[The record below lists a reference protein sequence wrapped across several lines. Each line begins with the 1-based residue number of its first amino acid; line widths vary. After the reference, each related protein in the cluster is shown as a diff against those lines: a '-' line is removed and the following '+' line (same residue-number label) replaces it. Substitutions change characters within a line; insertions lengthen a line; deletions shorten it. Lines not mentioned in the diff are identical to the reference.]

1 MRHTRKRP
9 WQSALTVTIALILL
23 MTVSSFLITNRINQ
37 MEEDRCFQ
45 RLEEEAAHLAKDI
58 EASVKRDREQLEL
71 LAAVIS
77 RYQDLSSPGLWE
89 VLSAYDRAG
98 ILSRMELLLP
108 DGTVLTD
115 GGQPLAAEGLP
126 SFEQEAALGAHITN
140 REPDPTAPGKYIA
153 RHYVPVVRD
162 GETVAMLYGVVEWG
176 TLPEELLATPY
187 GGEASI
193 YVIDGATGYYLVDT
207 WHNDPEAN
215 VWTMGGRSMAKGYD
229 DAQLRQGLIDGETNY
244 VVFVSRT
251 IGRYLYFYYRPLSVN
266 QWRLALSVPE
276 DVVFESS
283 HSIRTVLN
291 CFLGFEALCFI
302 LYFLWML
309 RYVRRETSQK
319 QRQLDRIN
327 YVYDVERLLFNA
339 HEKQEH
345 LAAALEKIAHIT
357 SAGQVCFWIPEEQ
370 GGISFLW
377 RQGAV
382 QAPEEETT
390 LLASRLLTYFLAD
403 GKDVEASGSEEVRAL
418 LPPETPVPEGGM
430 MAVPIPIPG
439 RTGGLWG
446 VLFAC
451 EVPARQVDVSLL
463 KSVCISFSMFEQ
475 NRRRHDAVRQRGE
488 RDVLSG
494 LYNRNRFEA
503 DIPQYPTRC
512 RTSLACAYMD
522 VNGLHELNNREGH
535 EAGDRMIQATAQVL
549 VELFG
554 AEYCYRIGGDEFVAF
569 VLDEEEAQVH
579 QMGRAAEQRLAE
591 QGIYVSVG
599 IQWQREI
606 ASMDELLKGA
616 EKRMYAAKRAFYAD
630 LSQNRREVRHQEE
643 QLSGAPT

>member
-1 MRHTRKRP
+1 MRRASKRP

-23 MTVSSFLITNRINQ
+23 MTVSSFLITNQINQ
-37 MEEDRCFQ
+37 MEEARCFQ
-45 RLEEEAAHLAKDI
+45 RLEEEAAHLARDI
-58 EASVKRDREQLEL
+58 EASVKSDREQLEL
-71 LAAVIS
+71 LAAAAS
-77 RYQDLSSPGLWE
+77 RYRDLSSPGLWE
-89 VLSAYDRAG
+89 VLRAYDKAG
-98 ILSRMELLLP
+98 ILSRIELLLP
-108 DGTVLTD
+108 DGTVLVD
-115 GGQPLAAEGLP
+115 GGRPLEAEGLP
-126 SFEQEAALGAHITN
+126 SFEEEAALGAHICD

-153 RHYVPVVRD
+153 RNYVPVVRD
-162 GETVAMLYGVVEWG
+162 GETVAMLCGVVEWG
-176 TLPEELLATPY
+176 ALPEELLATPY
-187 GGEASI
+187 GGEAAI

-251 IGRYLYFYYRPLSVN
+251 IGQYLYFYYQPLSVN

-283 HSIRTVLN
+283 NAIRAALN
-291 CFLGFEALCFI
+291 RFLGFEALCFI

-345 LAAALEKIAHIT
+345 LAAALEKVAHIT
-357 SAGQVCFWIPEEQ
+357 SAGQVCLWTPQEQ
-370 GGISFLW
+370 GGASFLW
-377 RQGAV
+377 RQGAF
-382 QAPEEETT
+382 QAPDEETA
-390 LLASRLLTYFLAD
+390 LLGSRLLEYFRTGEAD
-403 GKDVEASGSEEVRAL
+403 VAVRGPEEARAL

-430 MAVPIPIPG
+430 MAVPIPG

-451 EVPARQVDVSLL
+451 GVPARQVDVSLL
-463 KSVCISFSMFEQ
+463 GSVCISFSMFEQ
-475 NRRRHDAVRQRGE
+475 NRRMHDAVRQRGE
-488 RDVLSG
+488 QDVLSG

-503 DIPQYPTRC
+503 DIPQYPARC
-512 RTSLACAYMD
+512 RTSLACAYID
-522 VNGLHELNNREGH
+522 VNGLHELNNQEGH
-535 EAGDRMIQATAQVL
+535 EAGDQMIQTTAQVL
-549 VELFG
+549 AELFG

-569 VLDEEEAQVH
+569 VPDEEEAQVH
-579 QMGRAAEQRLAE
+579 QMGQAAEQRLAE
-591 QGIYVSVG
+591 QGIYISVG
-599 IQWQREI
+599 IQWQRNP
-606 ASMDELLKGA
+606 ASIDELLKGA

-630 LSQNRREVRHQEE
+630 PIRDRRGARRQGE
-643 QLSGAPT
+643 QPSGAPA